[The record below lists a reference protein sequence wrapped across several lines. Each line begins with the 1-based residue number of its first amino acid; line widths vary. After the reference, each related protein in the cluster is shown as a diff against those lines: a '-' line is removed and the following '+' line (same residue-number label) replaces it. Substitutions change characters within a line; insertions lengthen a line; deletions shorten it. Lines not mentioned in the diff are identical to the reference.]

1 MQKSATA
8 LKPRWRVATRHGG
21 SSTTNL
27 FQALEEYLPALI
39 GLAEEGSE
47 LRSKVQ
53 FVWANNLYGSP
64 SICIYESGCAQL
76 GYLDS
81 VDSYMNLQVA
91 NTEKYI
97 DGQLSGNLGEIL
109 IVSRIAEMDISNA
122 SLIMLVPC
130 KVAGWSLLGRQGGR
144 KQCNKNSWNGPG
156 TNTNISCSVKN
167 SWNGYQ

>member
-1 MQKSATA
+1 LQH
-8 LKPRWRVATRHGG
+8 LKPVQLVPAECEYHNFCFDSSLWFSGG

-109 IVSRIAEMDISNA
+109 I
-122 SLIMLVPC
+122 
-130 KVAGWSLLGRQGGR
+130 G
-144 KQCNKNSWNGPG
+144 
-156 TNTNISCSVKN
+156 
-167 SWNGYQ
+167 